1 MSTNNPLSIGSSAGM
16 TPTEEAI
23 SRVQILAL
31 INRYASL
38 ARGIPSPQIHR
49 DLASLFL
56 PSAKILLPDG
66 RALSPHEIGK
76 ITESNPP
83 DLLRHH
89 VTTVDIQFDSRTEA
103 RCQTYVIA
111 GTHLRMP
118 DHWGRWD
125 DVVVRM
131 PEDGRWLIERK
142 VVVVDGME
150 EGGWLQGVVDA
161 GVDQRN
167 N

>member
-1 MSTNNPLSIGSSAGM
+1 
-16 TPTEEAI
+16 
-23 SRVQILAL
+23 
-31 INRYASL
+31 
-38 ARGIPSPQIHR
+38 
-49 DLASLFL
+49 
-56 PSAKILLPDG
+56 
-66 RALSPHEIGK
+66 
-76 ITESNPP
+76 
-83 DLLRHH
+83 
-89 VTTVDIQFDSRTEA
+89 
-103 RCQTYVIA
+103 
-111 GTHLRMP
+111 MP